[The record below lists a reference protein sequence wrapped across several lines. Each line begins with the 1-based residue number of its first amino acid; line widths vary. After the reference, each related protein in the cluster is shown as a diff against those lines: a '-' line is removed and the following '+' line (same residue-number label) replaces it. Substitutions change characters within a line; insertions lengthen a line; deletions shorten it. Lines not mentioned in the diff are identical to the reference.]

1 MSRVEYSFPSISM
14 PQVDE
19 YFKKFK
25 EQNRDPYLESM
36 EIFERD
42 ERGMP
47 SLYYI
52 VTKIPMMTK
61 RESIIRMKRT
71 EKDGHIFYLLNT
83 VEKDDIPRT
92 T

>member
-1 MSRVEYSFPSISM
+1 
-14 PQVDE
+14 
-19 YFKKFK
+19 
-25 EQNRDPYLESM
+25 M